1 MKLKAV
7 FFDLDNTLLDHSK
20 TEMEA
25 KREIYKMYREVF
37 EDVTFEEFHDVY
49 VKHNNKLWHLL
60 TEEKITKDYLR
71 LHRVKDSLE
80 ELNLNSEKSLEISY
94 KYIEVYSQGFHMID
108 GALEVLEEVKEKFPL
123 GIITNG
129 FAEVQKIKLEKTGL
143 AKYFQSIVCSEDV
156 GRMKPHPSIFD
167 FAVKSLNSTAEESI
181 YIGDNYLA
189 DIVGGR
195 DFGMKTV
202 YFNYHNNELKDCV
215 ADFEIKDIKEI
226 LNILFLF

>member
-1 MKLKAV
+1 MKLTAV

-37 EDVTFEEFHDVY
+37 EDVSFEEFHDVY
-49 VKHNNKLWHLL
+49 VKHNNRLWHLL

-94 KYIEVYSQGFHMID
+94 KYIEVYSQSFFMID
-108 GALEVLEEVKEKFPL
+108 GAIEVLEEIKDKFPL

-129 FAEVQKIKLEKTGL
+129 FVEVQKIKLEKTGL
-143 AKYFQSIVCSEDV
+143 SKYFQSVVCSEDV

-167 FAVKSLNSTAEESI
+167 FAVKSLNSIAEESI

-202 YFNYHNNELKDCV
+202 YFNPHNNEVKDCV
-215 ADFEIKDIKEI
+215 ADFEIKDIKEVLPI
-226 LNILFLF
+226 LMR